1 MVVDILLSTFN
12 SEQFLGDLFFSLEQQ
27 SFANWR
33 LIIRDDGSSDK
44 TLGLLSRF
52 KKENSERVL
61 IIENNG
67 LNLGPKGSFVEL
79 LNVSTAEY
87 IMFCDH
93 DDYWLP
99 QKIEVSLKRIE
110 EIEKLNPS
118 KPALVCSDL
127 TITDKDLKI
136 IHSSFWKHSRINI
149 HSVNNIYRLVINN
162 VAVGCTVMI
171 NKKAKS
177 IALPIPNQ
185 AVMHDWW
192 IALKVAQNGAIG
204 LIEESTILYRQH
216 TNNAIGA
223 KSFKNYSRLRL
234 THFTTTLKN
243 NIEAYKMIKT
253 LEPGFSIFKLLG
265 YKISMTIYRISHS

>member
-27 SFANWR
+27 SFTDWR
-33 LIIRDDGSSDK
+33 LIIRDDGSEDK
-44 TLGLLSRF
+44 TLDRINRF
-52 KKENSERVL
+52 KKENSDRAL
-61 IIENNG
+61 IMNSNG
-67 LNLGPKGSFVEL
+67 INLGPKGSFVEL
-79 LNVSTAEY
+79 LKESTAEY

-99 QKIEVSLKRIE
+99 QKIEVSLKRMK

-118 KPALVCSDL
+118 KPVLVCSDL
-127 TITDKDLKI
+127 TITDKDLQI
-136 IHSSFWKHSRINI
+136 IHPSFWKYSRIDTCNI
-149 HSVNNIYRLVINN
+149 NNIYRLAINN

-171 NKKAKS
+171 NREAKT
-177 IALPIPNQ
+177 IGLPLPKQ

-216 TNNAIGA
+216 SNNVIGA
-223 KSFKNYSRLRL
+223 KSIKNYSRLRL
-234 THFTTTLKN
+234 SHLIITIIN
-243 NIEAYKMIKT
+243 NVEAYKMLKS
-253 LEPGFSIFKLLG
+253 LAPNFSIFKLLG
-265 YKISMTIYRISHS
+265 YKISMTIHRISHS

>member
-1 MVVDILLSTFN
+1 MVVDILLSTYN
-12 SEQFLGDLFFSLEQQ
+12 SERFLGDLFFSLEQQ
-27 SFANWR
+27 SFKDWR
-33 LIIRDDGSSDK
+33 LIIRDDGSGDK
-44 TLGLLSRF
+44 TLDLLLRF
-52 KKENSERVL
+52 KKEDSERVL
-61 IIENNG
+61 ILNSNG

-79 LNVSTAEY
+79 LKESTAEY

-99 QKIEVSLKRIE
+99 QKIEVSLKRMKE
-110 EIEKLNPS
+110 VEKLNPS
-118 KPALVCSDL
+118 KPVLVCSDL

-136 IHSSFWKHSRINI
+136 IHPSFWKHSRINI
-149 HSVNNIYRLVINN
+149 HNVNNIYRLAINN

-171 NKKAKS
+171 NRKAKS
-177 IALPIPNQ
+177 ISDPIPEQ

-192 IALKVAQNGAIG
+192 IALKVAQNGMIG

-216 TNNAIGA
+216 PNNAIGA

-234 THFTTTLKN
+234 THFTNTLKN
-243 NIEAYKMIKT
+243 NIEAFKMFKA

-265 YKISMTIYRISHS
+265 YKISMTIHRISHS